1 MAAALALVILAG
13 ATPFDTLSS
22 AQADCTMSCCAGKP
36 PHKSGSCST
45 AFSDEHPG
53 ETAVSEH
60 EHGGAMPAP
69 TASGVIVEAPSHC
82 GTTAAAR
89 AEPSQGKDASSQ
101 RTSHEAA
108 RVVAHALTTP
118 CSQECAAVVASAF
131 AQGRRQREA
140 AALALN
146 SRPRPSHTGSPAE
159 HITSLQRPAAV
170 AGRQSSPRGPPPPL
184 R

>member
-1 MAAALALVILAG
+1 MTVALALVILAG

-22 AQADCTMSCCAGKP
+22 AQAECTMSCCAGKP
-36 PHKSGSCST
+36 PHKSGSCSA

-60 EHGGAMPAP
+60 EHGGVMPAP
-69 TASGVIVEAPSHC
+69 AASGVIVEAPSHC
-82 GTTAAAR
+82 GTTAAT
-89 AEPSQGKDASSQ
+89 AEPSREKDASSQ
-101 RTSHEAA
+101 RTSHPAA

-118 CSQECAAVVASAF
+118 CSPECAAVAASAF
-131 AQGRRQREA
+131 AQVGRQREA

-146 SRPRPSHTGSPAE
+146 SRPRPSHLGSPAE
-159 HITSLQRPAAV
+159 HVTSLQTPAAV

-184 R
+184 TL